1 MKHKDMS
8 HHLELIPSSS
18 VIYDLI
24 LLIHDLIIIIRKA
37 RVLQALQPSFGRG
50 TEVTS
55 ENSRAWFTRNNLSLN
70 LKGVENT
77 KYD

>member
-1 MKHKDMS
+1 M
-8 HHLELIPSSS
+8 

-24 LLIHDLIIIIRKA
+24 LLKHDLIIMIRKA

-55 ENSRAWFTRNNLSLN
+55 ENLVYKKNLSLN